1 MGKSSD
7 DIRPT
12 SKLLP
17 DETFSKWNSVHCVL
31 LHDGVSRKALVN
43 KKAEVRF
50 GKGSLIS
57 EGIFNWVPSSKN
69 MQHLLIISHLLF

>member
-1 MGKSSD
+1 M
-7 DIRPT
+7 
-12 SKLLP
+12 
-17 DETFSKWNSVHCVL
+17 HCVL

-43 KKAEVRF
+43 KTAEVRF

-69 MQHLLIISHLLF
+69 KYATSSDKKSPFILKIPVFVTSRLLNVIVIT